1 MYLAV
6 DLLTNRPFLD
16 ILSFSCHIS
25 LRSELLFNNL
35 TKRLFINSYT
45 SRNQLYTIL
54 PPHQMIFHQF
64 VHLTKSF
71 VYHSTTSPN
80 DFHQL
85 VHLTKS
91 YNSDPPPWRINVGIP
106 LQLMKIK
113 PQRRPKVEKR
123 RKSSIETFGKK
134 KRSKPTIDQQ
144 METEARNAKKSGGKK
159 K

>member
-1 MYLAV
+1 MYFTKNNFDCFYISLIHYLCFLLSHQLKLTVTLPHKMYLAV

-54 PPHQMIFHQF
+54 PPHQTTFHQL
-64 VHLTKSF
+64 VHLTKSI

-80 DFHQL
+80 DYSSISTPHEINCRPFYY
-85 VHLTKS
+85 LTK
-91 YNSDPPPWRINVGIP
+91 RF
-106 LQLMKIK
+106 
-113 PQRRPKVEKR
+113 
-123 RKSSIETFGKK
+123 SSIFCLTKLIADHTTF
-134 KRSKPTIDQQ
+134 
-144 METEARNAKKSGGKK
+144 
-159 K
+159 